1 MMDKHK
7 RGVENPPP
15 RERGKRTERMLGKQ
29 GEVGNGER
37 GDKAVTAAAM
47 LVVMATAGESR

>member
-1 MMDKHK
+1 MRKGNRENVGK
-7 RGVENPPP
+7 RG
-15 RERGKRTERMLGKQ
+15 ERS
-29 GEVGNGER
+29 NGEW

>member
-1 MMDKHK
+1 MPNQKKREGK
-7 RGVENPPP
+7 RGAG
-15 RERGKRTERMLGKQ
+15 RGR
-29 GEVGNGER
+29 ER

>member
-1 MMDKHK
+1 MRK
-7 RGVENPPP
+7 
-15 RERGKRTERMLGKQ
+15 KRTERMLGEK
-29 GEVGNGER
+29 GEGSSGEW